1 MLDTPK
7 ISLTIQ
13 WDVVKLWWLSDK
25 TYFGSAQLGKTNFG
39 SVQHRISSW
48 ISHLSGRQACPLHG
62 KTNFRSNISIMQNL
76 IELLHLLHFYCNK
89 NAIMQILGMF
99 EQSSYLLGKIYN
111 SFFKDW
117 KTIKGC
123 LRSLRRE
130 RLRVCIS
137 KLTRN

>member
-76 IELLHLLHFYCNK
+76 IELLHLLHLLHFYCNK
-89 NAIMQILGMF
+89 NSIMQMLGV
-99 EQSSYLLGKIYN
+99 YHRNKLLLWLMYVITLFKISGY
-111 SFFKDW
+111 
-117 KTIKGC
+117 
-123 LRSLRRE
+123 
-130 RLRVCIS
+130 IS
-137 KLTRN
+137 RNLNIYPEKSNYPPG